1 MQCRHKRTQRAEL
14 RDNLVGQIFRM
25 AGGEAQAL
33 DTRLVKSFENLSE
46 TRAAIQVATIRVDV
60 LTEQRDLLHTGCH
73 ITFRFDDDV
82 FDWARFL
89 RPRT

>member
-60 LTEQRDLLHTGCH
+60 LT
-73 ITFRFDDDV
+73 
-82 FDWARFL
+82 AAA
-89 RPRT
+89 